1 MDKQQI
7 LQIAQ
12 QDPRFS
18 QAIQAMESGIK
29 DFDVPPESVDD
40 FIQMLEM
47 AVNNPAK
54 WPEIR
59 AAAIADGLADEE
71 DLPTKADPVFLIS
84 VLVALYGLQDGI
96 KNTAKFARGGL
107 AKAAQKLQA
116 QGRHGDTML
125 AHITPREAMMLKS
138 MGGSGS
144 INPATGLPEYF
155 SWKKLLKAVVPIAL
169 TFLAPGIGTAI
180 GSALGASAAWAPVVG
195 SAIMGAGTSALTG
208 GNIVQ
213 GALLGGL
220 TGGLGS
226 MAGGA
231 ASDALGLGLGKTGQ
245 AVLGSGLL
253 GGVGGMA
260 TGKGFAQGAM
270 QGVAGQAVGNILGGM
285 GGDGAFGNAIN
296 TGANQFSNMMTAGYD
311 PKQSAIAG
319 GLAGV
324 VSGVTGMGQVK
335 KPSDVVLN
343 QMQNPNDIQ
352 GINVSSELNQP
363 MQASTPQTAAVK
375 PTSFMDSAA
384 KLLPLA
390 SMISSFQAPEPV
402 KQAVSQLSAQQQEY
416 FNRPSVQFDWDRMQ
430 QDANQ
435 SGLDLGRYMAQNWNQ
450 ISSGAYNTTKLARGG
465 ALSRI
470 AGMAQGSGSGR
481 DDTIDAKLSDGEY
494 VIDAETVAMLGDGSS
509 QAGAKELDRMREK
522 IRSHKGAALAKG
534 KFSPNAKSPLQYL
547 QGAR

>member
-84 VLVALYGLQDGI
+84 VLVALYGLQDGM
-96 KNTAKFARGGL
+96 KNPAKFARGGL

-208 GNIVQ
+208 GNIAQ

-285 GGDGAFGNAIN
+285 SGDGAFGNAIN

-363 MQASTPQTAAVK
+363 IQSSTPQTAPVK

>member
-84 VLVALYGLQDGI
+84 VLVALYGLQDGM
-96 KNTAKFARGGL
+96 KNPAKFARGGL

-208 GNIVQ
+208 GNIAQ

-363 MQASTPQTAAVK
+363 IQSSSPQTAPVK